1 MKRFGPSETDDLLA
15 PIRAALTPDELI
27 VDPAICALWATD
39 IFHEGSAP
47 LAILRP
53 VAKSSVPPALAAA
66 NAIGLP
72 VVPRG
77 GGLSYSAGALPDAAC
92 WIGLDT
98 RSLEDIIAI
107 DPVDMH
113 VTVGAGCTWDHLH
126 EALRPLGL
134 RTPFW
139 GPASGRFST
148 VCATLSQNAV
158 LYGSGRYGAAADSV
172 LGFELVSVDGR
183 VLRTGSACGSLSP
196 TPFFRHYG
204 PDLTGLFIGDNGALA
219 IKVAATLQLIHAPEA
234 TAFTAF
240 EFADRRQCAAA
251 MDEIGRRQLASECFA
266 FDAAILARALP
277 AADAAWSGPIVTP
290 AAGRRY
296 PAALGFRLDMAVEG
310 RDTNAVES
318 VLAEIGQ
325 ICLAHGAVGELDS
338 LLRLIRQQPFGSPSM
353 MLTPAG
359 DRWIPVHGIVPHSRH
374 IQALDAIDDYMN
386 GQVDILSAH
395 GIEWGYSALL
405 VGPSAVL
412 IEPNLY
418 WRDSRHALLESYFD
432 QEALASI
439 PRHPENL
446 PARSAIAAIRS
457 GLIETFQTIGAVHL
471 QIGRLYPLGT
481 ARDHQVSALLSAI
494 KSQLDPEDHLNPGLY
509 ARG

>member
-1 MKRFGPSETDDLLA
+1 MEPFRPSDTDDLLA
-15 PIRAALTPDELI
+15 PLRAALAPGELI
-27 VDPAICALWATD
+27 VDPALCALWATD

-47 LAILRP
+47 LAIMRP
-53 VAKSSVPPALAAA
+53 GAKSSVPAALAAA
-66 NAIGLP
+66 NAMGLA

-77 GGLSYSAGALPDAAC
+77 GGLSYSAGTLPDTTS
-92 WIGLDT
+92 WLGLDT

-107 DPVDMH
+107 NPVDMY
-113 VTVGAGCTWDHLH
+113 VTVGAGCTWNSLH
-126 EALRPLGL
+126 EALSPLGL

-139 GPASGRFST
+139 GPASGLFST

-172 LGFELVSVDGR
+172 LGFEVVTADGG
-183 VLRTGSACGSLSP
+183 VLHTGSACGSLSP

-219 IKVAATLQLIHAPEA
+219 IKVSATLQLIHTPEA
-234 TAFTAF
+234 VAFAAF
-240 EFADRRQCAAA
+240 EFTDRRRCVTA

-277 AADAAWSGPIVTP
+277 PTDPAWSGPIVTA

-296 PAALGFRLDMAVEG
+296 PVTLGFRLDIAVEG
-310 RDTNAVES
+310 RDADALES
-318 VLAEIGQ
+318 TLTEIAT
-325 ICLAHGAVGELDS
+325 ICRAQGAVGELDS
-338 LLRLIRQQPFGSPSM
+338 LLQQILQQPFGSPSM
-353 MLTPAG
+353 MLTAAG
-359 DRWIPVHGIVPHSRH
+359 ERWIPVHGIVPHSRH

-386 GQVDILSAH
+386 GQRDIVAAH

-418 WRDSRHALLESYFD
+418 WKDSRHALLESYFD
-432 QEALASI
+432 HDALAAI
-439 PRHPENL
+439 PRHPENR
-446 PARSAIAAIRS
+446 PARAAIAAIRS
-457 GLIETFQTIGAVHL
+457 GLIQTFQTIGAVHL
-471 QIGRLYPLGT
+471 QVGRLYPVG
-481 ARDHQVSALLSAI
+481 AASSPEASALLHAI
-494 KSQLDPEDHLNPGLY
+494 KSQLDPGDRLNPGMY
-509 ARG
+509 ARE